1 MGNIYFE
8 RVQAI
13 RRMMADNGWDAV
25 VIGASDPHSSEYPAP
40 RWQAVQWVSGFTGEA
55 GDIVITADH
64 AGLWT
69 DSRYFIQAL
78 EQLQGTGIELHK
90 TRQPDSVTIPEWL
103 AGRAGIVAVDGT
115 CMSVSYVREI
125 EKAVASAQDD
135 RICKVVDV
143 PDMLDSLWTDR
154 PRIPVS
160 PIVTIGEDDA
170 GESRQDKIRWL
181 RNFLKDSG
189 CTSVLLSSL
198 DEIAWLLNVRG
209 SDIEYNPFV
218 ISYLYVSADDII
230 WFVQKD
236 NARIPDQDTVDSFEE
251 LRSDGVEIC
260 SYDET
265 GVRLAAMDQEAGRM
279 FIDPSAMNDHMYRYV
294 TGIFGLDGIM
304 TGKSPVALR
313 KAVKNATEIASMEE
327 VYLQDGVAMECFL
340 HWLDTRVKAGDR
352 VTEWDAAVKL
362 GEFRS
367 RIEGYRGDSFATISA
382 YGPNA
387 ALPHYSTPV
396 HGSSVL
402 ENHGLYLVDSGG
414 QYCFGTTDITRTVP
428 LGECTS
434 LEMED
439 YTLVLKGMIQLSMA
453 VFPACTAGCQLDVL
467 ARNALWKARRNFG
480 HGTGHGVGFYLGV
493 HEGPQSIRQDFNSQ
507 PLLPGMVTSDE
518 PGIYR
523 QGQHGVR
530 HENILLCEDAGTNS
544 FGEWRRFKTL
554 TVCHIDT
561 SPIVKSM
568 ITQEEAEWL
577 DSYNASVY
585 ERLSPLLPAEVSVWL
600 KDRISPFNIQ
610 GH

>member
-181 RNFLKDSG
+181 RDFLKDNG
-189 CTSVLLSSL
+189 CTSILLSSL
-198 DEIAWLLNVRG
+198 DEVAWLLNVRG

-279 FIDPSAMNDHMYRYV
+279 FIDPSAMNDHM
-294 TGIFGLDGIM
+294 
-304 TGKSPVALR
+304 
-313 KAVKNATEIASMEE
+313 
-327 VYLQDGVAMECFL
+327 
-340 HWLDTRVKAGDR
+340 
-352 VTEWDAAVKL
+352 
-362 GEFRS
+362 
-367 RIEGYRGDSFATISA
+367 
-382 YGPNA
+382 
-387 ALPHYSTPV
+387 
-396 HGSSVL
+396 
-402 ENHGLYLVDSGG
+402 
-414 QYCFGTTDITRTVP
+414 
-428 LGECTS
+428 
-434 LEMED
+434 
-439 YTLVLKGMIQLSMA
+439 
-453 VFPACTAGCQLDVL
+453 
-467 ARNALWKARRNFG
+467 
-480 HGTGHGVGFYLGV
+480 
-493 HEGPQSIRQDFNSQ
+493 
-507 PLLPGMVTSDE
+507 
-518 PGIYR
+518 
-523 QGQHGVR
+523 
-530 HENILLCEDAGTNS
+530 
-544 FGEWRRFKTL
+544 
-554 TVCHIDT
+554 
-561 SPIVKSM
+561 
-568 ITQEEAEWL
+568 
-577 DSYNASVY
+577 
-585 ERLSPLLPAEVSVWL
+585 
-600 KDRISPFNIQ
+600 
-610 GH
+610 